1 MRFISNRGEKMGYL
15 SDISARLGISMTLF
29 VIILVWSLVWK
40 LLALWKSAR
49 KRHVIWFIVLA
60 FVNTVGILEILY
72 IYVFSEFKKKIK
84 SEPVKKKRKIR
95 KKR

>member
-1 MRFISNRGEKMGYL
+1 MGYL